1 MAELEPPSDEL
12 KARYEAAVH
21 AMQSGVAA
29 KMALGIGNETEA
41 KHLRVGLNSVFV
53 DTGTLTRLLVNKG
66 IFTSE
71 EFFTA
76 LAENMEAEAA
86 TYERELGAKLI

>member
-12 KARYEAAVH
+12 KDRYEAAVH

-29 KMALGIGNETEA
+29 KIAMHLGRESEP
-41 KHLRVGLNSVFV
+41 KHLRVGVNSALV
-53 DTGTLTRLLVNKG
+53 DTGTLARLLIRKG
-66 IFTSE
+66 VFTSE
-71 EFFTA
+71 EFYTA